1 MSSNTTV
8 QFQFKLAYT
17 HHVRVYTFS
26 QDTTMA
32 SLIEII
38 QKNAFDDFDPFIERT
53 LFNQVRVVES
63 GQYNNI
69 NGFNPELA
77 PALEPSSQTIRERFD
92 GRYNQIAFYVRPIS
106 IIV

>member
-1 MSSNTTV
+1 MSSNIV

-17 HHVRVYTFS
+17 HHIRVYEFRT
-26 QDTTMA
+26 DTTIA

-38 QKNAFDDFDPFIERT
+38 QKNVFDIFDPFIDRT
-53 LFNQVRVVES
+53 VFKQVEVVES

-77 PALEPSSQTIRERFD
+77 PALEPSEITIREKYE
-92 GRYNQIAFYVRPIS
+92 GRYNQIAFYIRCL
-106 IIV
+106 

>member
-1 MSSNTTV
+1 MSSNTV
-8 QFQFKLAYT
+8 QFQCKLAYT

-26 QDTTMA
+26 PDTTIA

-38 QKNAFDDFDPFIERT
+38 QKNAFADFDPFIDRT
-53 LFNQVRVVES
+53 IFNQVEVVES

-77 PALEPSSQTIRERFD
+77 PALEPNSQTIREKYE
-92 GRYNQIAFYVRPIS
+92 GRYNQTAFYIRYLQN
-106 IIV
+106 

>member
-8 QFQFKLAYT
+8 QFQLKLAYT

-26 QDTTMA
+26 LDTTIA

-38 QKNAFDDFDPFIERT
+38 QKNAFSDFDPFIERT
-53 LFNQVRVVES
+53 LFNQVEVVES

-77 PALEPSSQTIRERFD
+77 PALEPSEITIREKYE
-92 GRYNQIAFYVRPIS
+92 GRYNQTAFYIRCLQI
-106 IIV
+106 